1 MPRDFAFLGEWL
13 RHCSGN
19 SMLAAIRITNELTNS
34 WRGLKL
40 PSDIRSSG
48 FLVFL
53 IFPVFISL
61 TLESNAVLRK
71 GSIRA
76 YSHGM
81 STGGQNLLEA
91 RIILWTFCP
100 VAAVNDERSQRGESS
115 QVETLRAGG
124 AILASHE
131 TERPVSRWHRLQRT
145 ASKKEGKGNDKAGRR
160 TPCRA
165 KRRRRTVPG
174 RGTDWWATAR
184 GGCNYI
190 KQNQAGEIQRG
201 NILCAVPQGNNSAW
215 EKGTVRKSGLRY
227 GSGTVRYGT
236 GTGTGT
242 GGWRSLSR

>member
-1 MPRDFAFLGEWL
+1 MMMPRYFAFLGEWL

-19 SMLAAIRITNELTNS
+19 SMLAAIRTTNELTNS
-34 WRGLKL
+34 WRSWKL

-100 VAAVNDERSQRGESS
+100 VAAVNDERSQRGES
-115 QVETLRAGG
+115 GG
-124 AILASHE
+124 DFASWGRHPRE
-131 TERPVSRWHRLQRT
+131 PRDRT
-145 ASKKEGKGNDKAGRR
+145 ACLKMASF
-160 TPCRA
+160 
-165 KRRRRTVPG
+165 
-174 RGTDWWATAR
+174 TAH
-184 GGCNYI
+184 
-190 KQNQAGEIQRG
+190 GE
-201 NILCAVPQGNNSAW
+201 
-215 EKGTVRKSGLRY
+215 
-227 GSGTVRYGT
+227 
-236 GTGTGT
+236 
-242 GGWRSLSR
+242 